1 MMFVRT
7 IDRIGLAVINGCSR
21 LGDFGLFGWDAIVTL
36 FTTRLKVKK
45 VFFQMSYIG
54 IGSVGIV
61 FLVGVAIGAV
71 LALQSYIGL
80 ERFGSTQFIGPIVFL
95 SMTREFGPVFTALM
109 VIGRAG
115 SAMTAELG
123 SMRISEQIDALQT
136 LCIDPVQ
143 YLVVPRVLASTII
156 VPFLSIFCSF
166 FGIVAGYVTAVYMLN
181 INAET
186 YMEAIRSHAEMSD
199 ITNGLIKAVIFGFL
213 LSLIATYKGY
223 ITRGG
228 AKGLG
233 IATTQSVVFANVTII
248 LADYVLTSLMFTK

>member
-1 MMFVRT
+1 MFVQALDSIGSLVIAMSRHFGM
-7 IDRIGLAVINGCSR
+7 IGL
-21 LGDFGLFGWDAIVTL
+21 FTYDAFVTL
-36 FTTRLKVKK
+36 FTTRLKLKK
-45 VFFQMSYIG
+45 VFYQMQYIG
-54 IGSVGIV
+54 LGSLSIV
-61 FLVGVAIGAV
+61 LLVGVAVGAV
-71 LALQSYIGL
+71 LALQTYVGL

-95 SMTREFGPVFTALM
+95 AMTREFGPVFTAVM

-136 LCIDPVQ
+136 LCIDPMQ
-143 YLVVPRVLASTII
+143 YLIVPRII
-156 VPFLSIFCSF
+156 ATTFILPFLSIFCSY
-166 FGIVAGYVTAVYMLN
+166 FGIFAGYVTSIYLLD

-186 YMEAIRSHAEMSD
+186 YMETIRSNVELSD

-213 LSLIATYKGY
+213 LSIVATYRGY

-233 IATTQSVVFANVTII
+233 IATTQSVVYANITII
-248 LADYVLTSLMFTK
+248 VADYILTSLMFAK

>member
-1 MMFVRT
+1 MVVQ
-7 IDRIGLAVINGCSR
+7 ILNSIGAKVINTSQR
-21 LGDFGLFGWDAIVTL
+21 LGNLGLFVYDALLTLVT
-36 FTTRLKVKK
+36 TKPKVEKI
-45 VFFQMSYIG
+45 FYQMQYIG
-54 IGSVGIV
+54 AGSLSIV
-61 FLVGVAIGAV
+61 FLVGMAVGAV

-95 SMTREFGPVFTALM
+95 SMTREFGPVFTAIM

-136 LCIDPVQ
+136 LCIDPMQ
-143 YLVVPRVLASTII
+143 YLVVPRIVASTII
-156 VPFLSIFCSF
+156 LPFLSMFCSY
-166 FGIVAGYVTAVYMLN
+166 FGIMAGYVTSVHLLN

-186 YMEAIRSHAEMSD
+186 YMEAIRANVELSD
-199 ITNGLIKAVIFGFL
+199 IVNGLVKAVIFGFL
-213 LSLIATYKGY
+213 LAVIATYKGY

-233 IATTQSVVFANVTII
+233 IATTQSVVYANITIVV
-248 LADYVLTSLMFTK
+248 ADYILTSLMFSK